1 MNRIGTWTGS
11 SPLGRRLMGALF
23 AAAGT
28 ALLTTP
34 WWAPPLLARMSF
46 FRIREV
52 VVDGARYV
60 PTDSILARLALRPD
74 ASVWDDMEPLGPRVR
89 THTAI
94 EDAVISREL
103 PGRLRV
109 VVRERTPVALAPSR
123 TPRRGGTRPLV
134 AYDGSGTELPIAP
147 ARVAIDAPVARSA
160 DSTMLSTL
168 DALRREA
175 PQLYRRLASA
185 RALNGGGMA
194 VTLDDDLVVLVPREV
209 PVARWLDIFP
219 VLDDLARRGAQAR
232 ELDLRFKEQVIAR
245 LGAP

>member
-1 MNRIGTWTGS
+1 MNWIGTWS
-11 SPLGRRLMGALF
+11 AWSPLRRRLMGALV
-23 AAAGT
+23 ATSGA

-34 WWAPPLLARMSF
+34 WWAPPVLARLSF
-46 FRIREV
+46 FRVREV

-60 PTDSILARLALRPD
+60 PTDSIVARLALRPD
-74 ASVWDDMEPLGPRVR
+74 ASVWDDMEPLGPRVLA
-89 THTAI
+89 HAAI
-94 EDAVISREL
+94 EDAMISREL

-123 TPRRGGTRPLV
+123 TSRRGGTRPLV
-134 AYDGSGTELPIAP
+134 AYDGAGTELPIAP

-185 RALNGGGMA
+185 WRSRSTTIWSCWCRARCRSPGGSTYSPFWMIWRVA
-194 VTLDDDLVVLVPREV
+194 ACRRES
-209 PVARWLDIFP
+209 WIF
-219 VLDDLARRGAQAR
+219 VSRSR
-232 ELDLRFKEQVIAR
+232 
-245 LGAP
+245 